1 MSNDFGITQDVA
13 LKRLKAAIR
22 LAIPDAA
29 RRRHVS
35 EVTGVP
41 IRTLESY
48 GNGEAAP
55 TLVNFLLLGKAL
67 GAAFVTDVMSPT
79 GLQVSRLEPGSI
91 DPHELLTATLRNAAA
106 LSAALDD
113 GRLDHRER
121 LALAPAARE
130 LGCDFIAFAQ
140 SMKPEP

>member
-1 MSNDFGITQDVA
+1 MSNDLGITQDVA
-13 LKRLKAAIR
+13 IKRMRGAIR

-35 EVTGVP
+35 EVTGIPV
-41 IRTLESY
+41 RTLESY

-55 TLVNFLLLGKAL
+55 TLVNFLLLARVL
-67 GAAFVTDVMSPT
+67 GAAFVTDVLSPA

-91 DPHELLTATLRNAAA
+91 DPHELLTASLTNAAA

-121 LALAPAARE
+121 LALAPNARE
-130 LGCDFIAFAQ
+130 LGCNLIAFAQ